1 MSSRNLI
8 FDKDKP
14 LVTDET
20 VKQNLMCNCYV
31 CKLGRTG
38 KCTWGDRYDE
48 RMKEIAEGKHPNCVC
63 TDFLVDE
70 NSTEA
75 LEYIVA
81 ILESEFRHGEP
92 YFDTNS
98 YPTAGAIW
106 GAMNYCIKLYK
117 EQNST
122 DEKVHNILNEID
134 EISRRV
140 SAGRKAN
147 NE

>member
-1 MSSRNLI
+1 MSYNLNL
-8 FDKDKP
+8 DKNKE
-14 LVTDET
+14 LITNET
-20 VKQNLMCNCYV
+20 VKQNLMCNCYI

-38 KCTWGDRYDE
+38 RCTWGDRYDE
-48 RMKEIAEGKHPNCVC
+48 RMKEMAEGKHPNCGC
-63 TDFLVDE
+63 TDFLLDE
-70 NSTEA
+70 NSPEA

-81 ILESEFRHGEP
+81 FLESEYQEGEST
-92 YFDTNS
+92 FDTNT

-117 EQNST
+117 EQNNT

-140 SAGRKAN
+140 SAGKVPD